1 MVNRKVL
8 EEFLEETFQVSSTP
22 DVSYNGLQFEGKKTI
37 KKLITGVDGT
47 VEFFEEAL
55 KRKADI
61 VLVHHGIFWKGG
73 EWKAIDKYAQEI
85 LEILMKGE
93 LNLYAIHLP
102 LDLHPELGNNAQI
115 AKKMG
120 ITIDDPFG
128 QFLKQKIGVLGHLD
142 KEISV
147 AAFKKKV
154 LDTIGPIITHLNFGK
169 PKIRRIG
176 IVSGG
181 GWDSVTEP
189 LVAEGEVDAILTGEV
204 IHQGVA
210 SCRQRK
216 IHLISAGH
224 YATETFGV
232 KATGAAIAEK
242 FGIEHEFIDM
252 PTGL

>member
-1 MVNRKVL
+1 
-8 EEFLEETFQVSSTP
+8 
-22 DVSYNGLQFEGKKTI
+22 
-37 KKLITGVDGT
+37 
-47 VEFFEEAL
+47 
-55 KRKADI
+55 
-61 VLVHHGIFWKGG
+61 
-73 EWKAIDKYAQEI
+73 
-85 LEILMKGE
+85 MKGE